1 MGIRSIAV
9 IGANLAGG
17 RAVEAL
23 RQSGFDGQ
31 IVLIGEEPWRP
42 YERPPLSKEM
52 LWDPSNTADN
62 FFLQDDS
69 WYADNKIDLHLGMRA
84 EALDLA
90 SGEVSLSDL
99 AGHRWF
105 SSQAEHPGS

>member
-69 WYADNKIDLHLGMRA
+69 WYADNKIDLHL
-84 EALDLA
+84 LQ
-90 SGEVSLSDL
+90 
-99 AGHRWF
+99 H
-105 SSQAEHPGS
+105 